1 MVAKWS
7 INCTYFLKNEFFLF
21 LLIFVSVEIWV
32 ILTSIL
38 IFKKIGLR
46 WLSIP
51 VFCIWKCFFSVCV
64 STLREFSRFW
74 YIALSLRW
82 EKNYFP
88 DSAYIVFTFLHCNS
102 QILQTIWTHM
112 LNNAFTSFL
121 NVDFYLVKLLW
132 LFTITWK
139 SFLLHTQILF
149 CDRGLSGRR
158 RGLEK
163 GRYIWLKRIIIKE
176 GKHVL
181 TGCWLRSTY
190 CLQLLSFSRKTIIQ
204 RANVRKTFL
213 KLCQLHFLFIFVWS
227 VSLALLN
234 ILCSINVLYLSFSLA
249 IDERRYDLVVLFLM

>member
-7 INCTYFLKNEFFLF
+7 INYTYFLKNEFFLF
-21 LLIFVSVEIWV
+21 LLVFVSVEIWV

-38 IFKKIGLR
+38 IFKKIGLK

-121 NVDFYLVKLLW
+121 NVDFYLVKL
-132 LFTITWK
+132 FVTFHYNMEIISTSHSN
-139 SFLLHTQILF
+139 SFLWQRAF
-149 CDRGLSGRR
+149 RE
-158 RGLEK
+158 EK
-163 GRYIWLKRIIIKE
+163 GTRKRQI
-176 GKHVL
+176 
-181 TGCWLRSTY
+181 
-190 CLQLLSFSRKTIIQ
+190 
-204 RANVRKTFL
+204 
-213 KLCQLHFLFIFVWS
+213 
-227 VSLALLN
+227 
-234 ILCSINVLYLSFSLA
+234 YLVEK
-249 IDERRYDLVVLFLM
+249 DNY